1 MTSFTGKNV
10 VITGAGSG
18 IGRALAV
25 RFSLTGANLALCDI
39 SADGLGET
47 VQLIKAAN
55 VNIVSERV
63 DVSSQ
68 ADMER
73 FARLVETR
81 LGGADIVINN
91 AGVSLT
97 QMAEEMP
104 KSNMEW
110 LFGINFWGV
119 IHGCT
124 AYMPQLRT
132 RTNPHLVNISSLFG
146 LIPMASQSA
155 YVASKF
161 AVRGYTESLRLELAH
176 TSIKVHCV
184 HPGGIDTGIVRN
196 GRHFSASHGLV
207 DPAALAKDF
216 KSIARTSPDQ
226 AAAKIIAGI
235 ASGNP
240 RILIGTDAILLD
252 LLQRLAP
259 RGIQRLL
266 MTFQRLVDRRALRLD
281 EAIPKGPNKAA

>member
-1 MTSFTGKNV
+1 MTSFAGKNV

-18 IGRALAV
+18 IGRALAL
-25 RFSLTGANLALCDI
+25 RFSSEGANLALCDI
-39 SADGLGET
+39 SSDGLGET
-47 VQLIKAAN
+47 VQLIKSAN
-55 VNIVSERV
+55 VKIVSERV

-68 ADMER
+68 VEMER

-81 LGGADIVINN
+81 LGGADIIINN
-91 AGVSLT
+91 AGVSLS

-119 IHGCT
+119 IHGCN
-124 AYMPQLRT
+124 AFMPQLRT
-132 RTNPHLVNISSLFG
+132 RTNAHIVNVSSLFG

-176 TSIKVHCV
+176 THIKVSCV
-184 HPGGIDTGIVRN
+184 HPGGIDTGIISN
-196 GRHFSASHGLV
+196 GRHISASHGHV
-207 DPAALAKDF
+207 DPSALAKDF
-216 KSIARTSPDQ
+216 KSMARTSPDQ
-226 AAAKIIAGI
+226 AAAKIIAGMV
-235 ASGNP
+235 SGNP
-240 RILIGTDAILLD
+240 RILIGPDAIILD
-252 LLQRLAP
+252 LLQRFAP

-266 MTFQRLVDRRALRLD
+266 IAFQRIVDRRALAVHKAMP
-281 EAIPKGPNKAA
+281 EGPNKAA